1 MHCEQ
6 QGLYPKI
13 SVQSNHPFKRK
24 PPLFSF
30 YWVQIIQINLS
41 VGTLGVSLD
50 DVIVKRYYWRAMV
63 RKGLTKLWRHF
74 GLVSLVLHMNETVMR
89 QVDKGCTGGYHQ

>member
-1 MHCEQ
+1 MNASA
-6 QGLYPKI
+6 I
-13 SVQSNHPFKRK
+13 F
-24 PPLFSF
+24 PLLGTN
-30 YWVQIIQINLS
+30 YTNNLS
-41 VGTLGVSLD
+41 LSTLRVYLD

-89 QVDKGCTGGYHQ
+89 QVDKGCTGGYH

>member
-13 SVQSNHPFKRK
+13 SVQSNHPFKRM

-41 VGTLGVSLD
+41 VGTLG
-50 DVIVKRYYWRAMV
+50 
-63 RKGLTKLWRHF
+63 G
-74 GLVSLVLHMNETVMR
+74 VLGRCDCKEILLESY
-89 QVDKGCTGGYHQ
+89 GS

>member
-1 MHCEQ
+1 
-6 QGLYPKI
+6 
-13 SVQSNHPFKRK
+13 
-24 PPLFSF
+24 
-30 YWVQIIQINLS
+30 
-41 VGTLGVSLD
+41 
-50 DVIVKRYYWRAMV
+50 MV